1 MSGEK
6 RSRLDILQDRLQAQ
20 TRKMTNL
27 EAANNRLKESVKS
40 AKQQR
45 TKDLEKYKQEMDTRY
60 ASYDQMFK
68 GLKGHVKQMEQ
79 AHQKSMESQRKYYE
93 TTVHKMKASLEE
105 DLSNL
110 ENSFTQKLAEEKN
123 ERINQMKI
131 LRNWTTKQFEEQ
143 RKEYLGIA
151 ALHEEQIEAV
161 TKNVMALQ
169 QKEKKNENYAKDFIA
184 DLEALLEHAGENL
197 PFEKYASGDLDRIKG
212 RVDRAK
218 QSLHN
223 APQAAIANA
232 NEAYFEFV
240 EKRSLVIQKEQ
251 QFEHLHQI
259 TLETVRTLFE
269 NIRKNRKIELEAN
282 AGSLEVDYWT
292 QGKFSDLE
300 ESILEKKTNLEE
312 QKDKLSYEKVE
323 QIFSDLEVLEQQQQ
337 ELIDESLER
346 VTSSQLRAE
355 MADVVIGTLERQGF
369 NVMENGY
376 EKDDQ
381 RSVYMVKLKN
391 IADTEIVVAIA
402 PDDETHKN
410 TISVNSYGPEAIT
423 EEATQERFTSIQK
436 SLKQAGLQM
445 GEITCNE
452 KGIDALYDVENLI
465 KHGGKGIPKKVLEQA
480 KMLNSQ
486 TAKQNQ
492 AHQE

>member
-1 MSGEK
+1 M
-6 RSRLDILQDRLQAQ
+6 
-20 TRKMTNL
+20 
-27 EAANNRLKESVKS
+27 
-40 AKQQR
+40 
-45 TKDLEKYKQEMDTRY
+45 
-60 ASYDQMFK
+60 
-68 GLKGHVKQMEQ
+68 
-79 AHQKSMESQRKYYE
+79 
-93 TTVHKMKASLEE
+93 
-105 DLSNL
+105 
-110 ENSFTQKLAEEKN
+110 
-123 ERINQMKI
+123 
-131 LRNWTTKQFEEQ
+131 
-143 RKEYLGIA
+143 
-151 ALHEEQIEAV
+151 
-161 TKNVMALQ
+161 
-169 QKEKKNENYAKDFIA
+169 
-184 DLEALLEHAGENL
+184 
-197 PFEKYASGDLDRIKG
+197 
-212 RVDRAK
+212 
-218 QSLHN
+218 
-223 APQAAIANA
+223 
-232 NEAYFEFV
+232 
-240 EKRSLVIQKEQ
+240 
-251 QFEHLHQI
+251 
-259 TLETVRTLFE
+259 
-269 NIRKNRKIELEAN
+269 
-282 AGSLEVDYWT
+282 
-292 QGKFSDLE
+292 E

-465 KHGGKGIPKKVLEQA
+465 KLGGKGIPKKVLEEA